1 MLGDTDRTPRRAL
14 ALAGGGVV
22 GGLYEVGALL
32 ALDAIFENFTTAD
45 FDFYVGSS
53 AGAFVAALLAN
64 DVTPAQIRD
73 ALASDAQSLPR
84 LSGTRFVSLPWRA
97 YLATLPRLAVTVP
110 RLAWDLWLHWREAV
124 LLDAFGPLLAALPA
138 GAFTVDGVE
147 TYVRRALTRRG
158 RSNDFRRL
166 RRRLLIPATE
176 LDTGAIRVFG
186 GRVNERTPISRAVAA
201 SAAIPMLY
209 VPARIDGVDYI
220 DAMVTKTAHA
230 GLAADRGA
238 QFIVVVNPLRPLV
251 AETGTVPGLGRSGP
265 FGIAA
270 QALRIATQRRLKEGL
285 ARYPQTHPG
294 TDVVVF
300 EPYAGDLR
308 LFDSPLMTYA
318 LRHEIIRRGFRTTV
332 KSILAHFDR
341 YTLLFAAHGIALRP
355 RTAIEERS
363 RGWSS
368 AATLREAAPAA

>member
-22 GGLYEVGALL
+22 GGLYEVGVLL
-32 ALDAIFENFTTAD
+32 ALDALFENFTTGD

-64 DVTPAQIRD
+64 RVTPAQIRD
-73 ALASDAQSLPR
+73 AIETDERTLPR
-84 LSGTRFVSLPWRA
+84 LSGARFVSLPWRA
-97 YLATLPRLAVTVP
+97 YLATLPRLAATVP
-110 RLAWDLWLHWREAV
+110 RLAYDLWTHWREVV
-124 LLDAFGPLLAALPA
+124 LLDALGPLLATLPA
-138 GAFTVDGVE
+138 GAFTLDGVE
-147 TYVRRALTRRG
+147 TYVRRALTRGG
-158 RSNDFRRL
+158 RTNDFRRL
-166 RRRLLIPATE
+166 RRRLLIPATV

-186 GRVNERTPISRAVAA
+186 GRVNERTPISYAVAA

-209 VPARIDGVDYI
+209 VPFRIAGVDYI

-251 AETGTVPGLGRSGP
+251 VDAGPTAGLADAGP

-270 QALRIATQRRLKEGL
+270 QALRIASQRRLQEGL
-285 ARYPQTHPG
+285 ARYPQTHPS

-308 LFDSPLMTYA
+308 LFDMPLMTYA

-332 KSILAHFDR
+332 KTVLARFDR
-341 YTLLFAAHGIALRP
+341 FTLLFAAHGIRLRP
-355 RTAIEERS
+355 RAEIEERA

-368 AATLREAAPAA
+368 AAAA